1 MKSVRFAYTVLV
13 LLILAVVINMVL
25 VKNSVGRLLDEVKA
39 AEEENTEK
47 AALEYSE
54 IYESYK
60 ERELFIS
67 LTVSHEDLS
76 ELELAFSELIGAAK
90 ADDKSSLL
98 IAKSRLTDRLW
109 HIKRLSGINIDS
121 VF

>member
-1 MKSVRFAYTVLV
+1 MKSVRFAYTVLI
-13 LLILAVVINMVL
+13 LIILAVFINMAFI
-25 VKNSVGRLLDEVKA
+25 KGAIGRLLDEVSA
-39 AEEENTEK
+39 AEEENTI
-47 AALEYSE
+47 AAAIEYSE

-60 ERELFIS
+60 KSELYIS

-76 ELELAFSELIGAAK
+76 ELEIAFSELIGAAK
-90 ADDKSSLL
+90 ADDKGALI

>member
-1 MKSVRFAYTVLV
+1 MKSVRFAYTVLI
-13 LLILAVVINMVL
+13 LIILAVFINMAFI
-25 VKNSVGRLLDEVKA
+25 KGAIGRLLDEVSA
-39 AEEENTEK
+39 AEEENTI
-47 AALEYSE
+47 AAAIEYSE

-60 ERELFIS
+60 KSELYIS

-76 ELELAFSELIGAAK
+76 ELEIAFSELIGAAK
-90 ADDKSSLL
+90 ADDKGALV

>member
-76 ELELAFSELIGAAK
+76 ELEIAFSELIGAAK